1 MKKTLYLLTVF
12 LFAGFSLISQ
22 ENKKIY
28 LPLLGE
34 KAPSF
39 TGESTA
45 GIINFPEE
53 YAGSWTILFSHPADF
68 TPVCSTELLELGAL
82 QDDFEKLGVK
92 LIVLSTDAISSH
104 TQWVSSLETIK
115 YKNREP
121 VKIKF
126 PLVADEK
133 LEISRKYGMIHPN
146 SSSTKDIRGVFIIDP
161 SSKIRA
167 IFFYPMSVGR
177 NMDEI
182 KRTVTALQTADNYNV
197 SIPADWQPGDD
208 VLVKTPENQDDKKG
222 DKSVYELI
230 WYLTFK
236 KLK

>member
-1 MKKTLYLLTVF
+1 MKKYLF
-12 LFAGFSLISQ
+12 LFALFLFSSFLVVSQ
-22 ENKKIY
+22 EKKNIY

-39 TGESTA
+39 TGESTT

-53 YAGSWTILFSHPADF
+53 FAGSWTILFSHPADF

-104 TQWVSSLETIK
+104 IQWVSSLETIK

-126 PLVADEK
+126 PLVADEH
-133 LEISRKYGMIHPN
+133 LEISKKYGMIHPN

-161 SSKIRA
+161 SSKIQA

-182 KRTVTALQTADNYNV
+182 KRTVTALQTADKNNV
-197 SIPADWQPGDD
+197 SIPADWQPGED
-208 VLVKTPENQDDKKG
+208 VLVKTPKDKADKKG
-222 DKSVYELI
+222 DKSVNELI